1 MCEACVCDVCGAC
14 MEVYDVLVCESVGM
28 DMLSHVCGSQGLVFR
43 SLVLSFPL
51 DEASLSFPLC
61 GPLQASW

>member
-1 MCEACVCDVCGAC
+1 

-28 DMLSHVCGSQGLVFR
+28 DMLSHVCGSQGIVFR